1 MHDKSLEKWSQEIGR
16 IQLELA
22 QLGAMRPGTLTC
34 QYRQPEQRTGAFYQ
48 LSYTYQGR
56 SRTEYVRES
65 EVEQARRELETYARF
80 KELTARWVDLALKSS
95 QRRRKMARLLVD
107 GQ

>member
-1 MHDKSLEKWSQEIGR
+1 MQDKSLKKWAQEIHR
-16 IQLELA
+16 IQRELV
-22 QLGAMRPGTLTC
+22 QLGPMRPGTLTR
-34 QYRQPEQRTGAFYQ
+34 QYRQPEQQTGAFYQ

-65 EVEQARRELETYARF
+65 EVEQARGEVEAYARF

-95 QRRRKMARLLVD
+95 QRRQKLEFVV
-107 GQ
+107 

>member
-1 MHDKSLEKWSQEIGR
+1 MQDKSLKKWAQEIR
-16 IQLELA
+16 RLQEELA
-22 QLGAMRPGTLTC
+22 QLGPMRPGTLTC

-65 EVEQARRELETYARF
+65 EVEQARREVETYARF

-95 QRRRKMARLLVD
+95 QRQRKLARILAD
-107 GQ
+107 GK